1 MNIKSDEKLRESQK
15 RRRKNQLTQIIVT
28 IRRPIIVGRVNN
40 INIRRA
46 MTMAV

>member
-1 MNIKSDEKLRESQK
+1 MTKNFGDVKKGVEKTL
-15 RRRKNQLTQIIVT
+15 LTQIIVT